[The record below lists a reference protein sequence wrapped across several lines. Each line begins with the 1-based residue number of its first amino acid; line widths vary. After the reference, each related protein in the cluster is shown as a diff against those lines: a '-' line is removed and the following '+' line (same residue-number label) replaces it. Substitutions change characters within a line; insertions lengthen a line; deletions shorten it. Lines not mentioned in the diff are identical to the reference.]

1 MPDKPRSKIN
11 SRYYIFFSAISIPFF
26 LFIWELAAR
35 AEGSN
40 MVLFPP
46 PTLVVEGMTRWIESG
61 DFVIDLWTSVR
72 RVVVGFLL
80 GSSVGVIMGVLT
92 GRVQLISSF
101 LSPVFHILRPI
112 PPIAFIPIVILWF
125 GLSETGKLF
134 LIFWGVYFMV
144 WISTHLAVQNVDKGL
159 IRAAQALGT
168 PEHLMLKEVIFFGAL
183 PVIFVGL
190 RTSVGISFYTLVA
203 AELAGT
209 VAGVFFRIDIAQQ
222 NLQTG
227 QVLGG
232 LLVLGTMSFAAD
244 RAFSALAKKL
254 VWWR

>member
-1 MPDKPRSKIN
+1 MPKPSQNALK
-11 SRYYIFFSAISIPFF
+11 RYHILLSIITIPFF
-26 LFIWELAAR
+26 LIVWEIAAR

-40 MVLFPP
+40 IVLFPP
-46 PTLVVEGMTRWIESG
+46 PTIVVEGMARWIESG
-61 DFVIDLWTSVR
+61 DFFIDLWTSVR
-72 RVVVGFLL
+72 RVVVGFFL
-80 GSSVGVIMGVLT
+80 GAIAGVVMGVLT
-92 GRVQLISSF
+92 GRVQWVSSF
-101 LSPVFHILRPI
+101 LSPIFHILRPI

-159 IRAAQALGT
+159 IRAAMALGT
-168 PEHLMLKEVIFFGAL
+168 PERLMLREVIFLGAL

-232 LLVLGTMSFAAD
+232 LLVLGVMSFAAD
-244 RAFSALAKKL
+244 RAFGALAKRL